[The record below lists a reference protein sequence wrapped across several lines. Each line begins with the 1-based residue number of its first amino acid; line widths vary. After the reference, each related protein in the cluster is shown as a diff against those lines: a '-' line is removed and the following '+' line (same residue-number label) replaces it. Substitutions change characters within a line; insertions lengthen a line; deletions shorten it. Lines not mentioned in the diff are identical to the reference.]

1 MDWQMLQLKQKKVSA
16 DPELRKLAQE
26 VYQLTRVR

>member
-1 MDWQMLQLKQKKVSA
+1 MDWQMLQLKQKKVLA

-26 VYQLTRVR
+26 VYQPMRVH